1 MNDTSPMQAL
11 LDVLSPSSGGQA
23 GSQRTAIVQTVQPTD
38 PRQPNTGRLLTAALG
53 DLPLDTDDIIFL
65 QHTSGDVRVDERLL
79 VFPLDDGQKFCCIGR
94 F

>member
-1 MNDTSPMQAL
+1 MNDASPMQAL
-11 LDVLSPSSGGQA
+11 LDVLLPPTGGP
-23 GSQRTAIVQTVQPTD
+23 GGGQRTAVVLAVQPTD
-38 PRQPNTGRLLTAALG
+38 PRQPDIGRLLTAALG

-65 QHTSGDVRVDERLL
+65 QHTCGDVRVGERLL